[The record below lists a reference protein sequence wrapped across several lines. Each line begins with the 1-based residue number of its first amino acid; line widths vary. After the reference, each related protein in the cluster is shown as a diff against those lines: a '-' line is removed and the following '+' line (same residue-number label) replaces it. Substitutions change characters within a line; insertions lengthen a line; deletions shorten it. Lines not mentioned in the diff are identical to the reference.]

1 MSTDEI
7 KVGRLARDFS
17 AGADFTATRAADDA
31 KRVTLSFPASSE
43 APVER
48 WFGTEV
54 LSHEAK
60 AIRMDRLQAGAAP
73 LLFNHDWSDPVG
85 MINAARVKDGRL
97 YVDATMFS
105 TARAQEVATMVEQ
118 GLRNVSI
125 GYEIE
130 ELTEDPKRAVFTA
143 TRWSPL
149 EVSVVTIPADPGV
162 GIGRGQ
168 DESQLKPVRMV
179 RAAQVPHAAEAAAQ
193 PQKESILDNSTNAAT
208 GANVETRNAP
218 RVEVVEDHSNKSS
231 PIELEQRR
239 KQSILNLARV
249 TKMDERFV
257 QHWITNGTSTDD
269 VAAEICAI
277 QKEREKDTT
286 ARTYLDIP
294 KKETQR
300 YSLMRAIR
308 AATSKDWSK
317 AGLELDANREITKR
331 MNRLP
336 KSDTSFFVP
345 LDVMMRDR
353 MPTHQTRDWTVAGVN
368 GSNYLVGTD
377 NMAGSFIDLLRN
389 TSVGLKMGV
398 RRMSGLQG
406 NVTIPKM
413 TAGTTA
419 YWMADESTQITEAN
433 PTLGQV
439 SLTPKN
445 VAALTEL
452 SHLLMQQS
460 SPDAE
465 QLIMDSIAR
474 DIGLAV
480 DVGIIRGT
488 GNSGQPLGIVGT
500 GNIGSFTGGSLA
512 ATGILNGIADV
523 VAANAQ
529 NASCGF
535 VTTPAVAGLL
545 MDRPELTTTG
555 TTPLWTGRMEEGRM
569 KGYPAMSSGQ
579 MATATML
586 FGAWDTVILAEWGV
600 LELMVNPFSDF
611 TRGLTAVRGWYTCDV
626 ALRYPGAFTYASSI
640 T

>member
-85 MINAARVKDGRL
+85 MINGARVKDGRL

-130 ELTEDPKRAVFTA
+130 ELTEDTKRNVFTA
-143 TRWSPL
+143 TRWAPL

-179 RAAQVPHAAEAAAQ
+179 RAVTHPAAPAAFTGEPIMAETQ
-193 PQKESILDNSTNAAT
+193 NAA
-208 GANVETRNAP
+208 GNAAVDP
-218 RVEVVEDHSNKSS
+218 KIVITEDHSQRQTPLQMEQSRKTGIRNLCAANKLDERYAAHW
-231 PIELEQRR
+231 IETGADFERVSNELVQLLEERGKNNPQ
-239 KQSILNLARV
+239 AV
-249 TKMDERFV
+249 TK
-257 QHWITNGTSTDD
+257 
-269 VAAEICAI
+269 
-277 QKEREKDTT
+277 
-286 ARTYLDIP
+286 LDMSAT
-294 KKETQR
+294 ETR
-300 YSLMRAIR
+300 KYSLMRAIR

-317 AGLELDANREITKR
+317 AGLELEANREITKR

-353 MPTHQTRDWTVAGVN
+353 LPTHQTRDWTVAGVN

-419 YWMADESTQITEAN
+419 YWLADESTQITEAN

>member
-85 MINAARVKDGRL
+85 MINGARVKDGRL

-130 ELTEDPKRAVFTA
+130 ELTEDTKRNVFTA
-143 TRWSPL
+143 TRWAPL

-179 RAAQVPHAAEAAAQ
+179 RAVTHPAAPAAFTGEPIMAETQ
-193 PQKESILDNSTNAAT
+193 NAA
-208 GANVETRNAP
+208 GNAAVDP
-218 RVEVVEDHSNKSS
+218 KIVITEDHSQRQTPLQMEQSRKTGIRNLCAANKLDERYAAHW
-231 PIELEQRR
+231 IETGADFERVSNELVQLLEERGKNNPQ
-239 KQSILNLARV
+239 AV
-249 TKMDERFV
+249 TK
-257 QHWITNGTSTDD
+257 
-269 VAAEICAI
+269 
-277 QKEREKDTT
+277 
-286 ARTYLDIP
+286 LDMSAT
-294 KKETQR
+294 ETR
-300 YSLMRAIR
+300 KYSLMRAIR

-317 AGLELDANREITKR
+317 AGLELEANREITKR

-353 MPTHQTRDWTVAGVN
+353 LPTHQTRDWTVAGVN

-389 TSVGLKMGV
+389 TSVGLKMGA

-419 YWMADESTQITEAN
+419 YWLADESTQITEAN

>member
-1 MSTDEI
+1 MTEELKIGRMARDMSTPQIEVRQVD
-7 KVGRLARDFS
+7 
-17 AGADFTATRAADDA
+17 
-31 KRVTLSFPASSE
+31 KRITLSFPASSE
-43 APVER
+43 SPVER

-54 LSHEAK
+54 LSHDAK
-60 AIRMDRLQAGAAP
+60 AIRMDRLQGGAAP
-73 LLFNHDWSDPVG
+73 LLFNHDLDDPVG
-85 MINAARVKDGRL
+85 MIDGARIVAGRL
-97 YVDATMFS
+97 HVDATMFT

-118 GLRNVSI
+118 GLRNVSL

-130 ELTEDPKRAVFTA
+130 ELTEDPKRNVFTA
-143 TRWSPL
+143 TRWTPL
-149 EVSVVTIPADPGV
+149 EVSVVTIPADSSV
-162 GIGRGQ
+162 GIGRGAG
-168 DESQLKPVRMV
+168 ESHMKAVRMV
-179 RAAQVPHAAEAAAQ
+179 RAATDPAASAAFTGEPTMAESQSAAGNAAAEVQTRAAH
-193 PQKESILDNSTNAAT
+193 
-208 GANVETRNAP
+208 
-218 RVEVVEDHSNKSS
+218 VEVTEDHSKRQT
-231 PIELEQRR
+231 PLQMEQSR
-239 KQSILNLARV
+239 KAGIRNLCAANRL
-249 TKMDERFV
+249 DERYAA
-257 QHWITNGTSTDD
+257 HWIDSGADFEQVSKELVDLL
-269 VAAEICAI
+269 AERGRNNPQAVT
-277 QKEREKDTT
+277 R
-286 ARTYLDIP
+286 LDMSAT
-294 KKETQR
+294 ETR
-300 YSLMRAIR
+300 KYSLMRAIR

-317 AGLELDANREITKR
+317 AGLELEANKEIVKR

-353 MPTHQTRDWTVAGVN
+353 QLPHRSTRDWDVAGTN
-368 GSNYLVGTD
+368 GSNYLVSTD
-377 NMAGSFIDLLRN
+377 NQPGNFIELLRN
-389 TSVGLKMGV
+389 TSVGLQMGV
-398 RRMSGLQG
+398 RRLSGLQG

-419 YWMADESTQITEAN
+419 YWLADETTQITEAN

-480 DVGIIRGT
+480 DVGIIRGS

-500 GNIGSFTGGSLA
+500 GSIGAFTGTSLA
-512 ATGILNGIADV
+512 AAGLLNAQADV
-523 VAANAQ
+523 AEANAI
-529 NASCGF
+529 NGSCGY
-535 VTTPAVAGLL
+535 VTTPAVAALL
-545 MDRPELTTTG
+545 MARPELPTTG
-555 TTPLWTGRMEEGRM
+555 TTRMWTGNIQRG
-569 KGYPAMSSGQ
+569 GILGFPAMSSAQ

-626 ALRYPGAFTYASSI
+626 ALRYPGAFTYSSSI

>member
-1 MSTDEI
+1 MTEEI
-7 KVGRLARDFS
+7 KCGRMARDM
-17 AGADFTATRAADDA
+17 GATQIQVRRADD

-43 APVER
+43 NPVER

-54 LSHEAK
+54 LSHDAK
-60 AIRMDRLQAGAAP
+60 AIRMDRLQGGAAP

-85 MINAARVKDGRL
+85 MIDGARIEGGRL
-97 YVDATMFS
+97 VVDATMFS
-105 TARAQEVATMVEQ
+105 TARATEVATMVEQ

-130 ELTEDPKRAVFTA
+130 ELTEDPKRGVFTA
-143 TRWSPL
+143 TRWAPL
-149 EVSVVTIPADPGV
+149 EVSVVTIPADSSV
-162 GIGRGQ
+162 GIGRSA
-168 DESQLKPVRMV
+168 DEAQMKAVRMV
-179 RAAQVPHAAEAAAQ
+179 RAAGVSQPVAVATTPEGVGMSAQ
-193 PQKESILDNSTNAAT
+193 ENAAT
-208 GANVETRNAP
+208 GANVETRSAT
-218 RVEVVEDHSNKSS
+218 RIEVTEDHSQRKTPLQMEQSRKAGIRNLCAANK
-231 PIELEQRR
+231 L
-239 KQSILNLARV
+239 
-249 TKMDERFV
+249 DERYAA
-257 QHWITNGTSTDD
+257 HWIDTGADFETVS
-269 VAAEICAI
+269 AELV
-277 QKEREKDTT
+277 QLLEERGRNNPQAVT
-286 ARTYLDIP
+286 RLDMSAT
-294 KKETQR
+294 ETR
-300 YSLMRAIR
+300 KYSLMRAIR

-317 AGLELDANREITKR
+317 AGLELEANKEIVKR

-353 MPTHQTRDWTVAGVN
+353 MPSRQMTRDWDVAGTN
-368 GSNYLVGTD
+368 GSNYLVSTD
-377 NMAGSFIDLLRN
+377 NQPGNFIELLRN
-389 TSVGLKMGV
+389 TSVGLQMGV
-398 RRMSGLQG
+398 RRLSGLQG

-419 YWMADESTQITEAN
+419 YWLADETTQITEAN

-480 DVGIIRGT
+480 DVGIIRGS
-488 GNSGQPLGIVGT
+488 GSSGQPLGIVGT
-500 GNIGSFTGGSLA
+500 GSIGAFTGTSLA
-512 ATGILNGIADV
+512 AAGLLDAQADV
-523 VAANAQ
+523 ASANAI
-529 NASCGF
+529 NGSCGY
-535 VTTPAVAGLL
+535 VTTPAVAALL
-545 MDRPELTTTG
+545 MARPELPTTG
-555 TTPLWTGRMEEGRM
+555 TTRMWTGNIQRG
-569 KGYPAMSSGQ
+569 GILGFPAMSSAQ

-626 ALRYPGAFTYASSI
+626 ALRYPGAFTYSSSI

>member
-1 MSTDEI
+1 MTEEI
-7 KVGRLARDFS
+7 KCGRLARDMS
-17 AGADFTATRAADDA
+17 AAQIQVRRADD

-43 APVER
+43 SPVER

-54 LSHEAK
+54 LSHDAK
-60 AIRMDRLQAGAAP
+60 AIRMDRLQGGAAP

-85 MINAARVKDGRL
+85 MIDGARIEGGRL

-105 TARAQEVATMVEQ
+105 TARATEVATMVEQ

-130 ELTEDPKRAVFTA
+130 ELTEDSKRGVFTA
-143 TRWSPL
+143 TRWAPL
-149 EVSVVTIPADPGV
+149 EVSVVTIPADSSV
-162 GIGRGQ
+162 GIGRAA
-168 DESQLKPVRMV
+168 DESEMKAVRMV
-179 RAAQVPHAAEAAAQ
+179 RPAADPAANAAQ
-193 PQKESILDNSTNAAT
+193 PGVPTMADNQAAAGTVADPSI
-208 GANVETRNAP
+208 
-218 RVEVVEDHSNKSS
+218 RVTEDHSNRQT
-231 PIELEQRR
+231 PLQMEQSR
-239 KQSILNLARV
+239 KAGIRNLCAAN
-249 TKMDERFV
+249 KLDERYAA
-257 QHWITNGTSTDD
+257 HWIDTGADFEQVSKELVDLL
-269 VAAEICAI
+269 AERGRNNPQAVT
-277 QKEREKDTT
+277 R
-286 ARTYLDIP
+286 LDMSAT
-294 KKETQR
+294 ETR
-300 YSLMRAIR
+300 KYSLMRAIR

-317 AGLELDANREITKR
+317 AGLELEANKEIVKR

-353 MPTHQTRDWTVAGVN
+353 MPSRQMTRDWDVAGTN
-368 GSNYLVGTD
+368 GSNYLVSTD
-377 NMAGSFIDLLRN
+377 NQPGNFIELLRN
-389 TSVGLKMGV
+389 TSVGLQMGV
-398 RRMSGLQG
+398 RRLSGLVG

-419 YWMADESTQITEAN
+419 YWLADETTQITEAN

-480 DVGIIRGT
+480 DVGIIRGS

-500 GNIGSFTGGSLA
+500 GSIGAFTGTSLA
-512 ATGILNGIADV
+512 AAGLLDAQADV
-523 VAANAQ
+523 ATANAI
-529 NASCGF
+529 NGSCGY
-535 VTTPAVAGLL
+535 VTTPAVAALL
-545 MDRPELTTTG
+545 MARPELPSTG
-555 TTPLWTGRMEEGRM
+555 TTRMWTGNIQRG
-569 KGYPAMSSGQ
+569 GILGFPAMSSAQ
-579 MATATML
+579 MSTATML

-626 ALRYPGAFTYASSI
+626 ALRYPGAFTYSSSI

>member
-85 MINAARVKDGRL
+85 MINGARVKDGRL

-179 RAAQVPHAAEAAAQ
+179 RAVTHPAAPAAFTGEPIMAETQ
-193 PQKESILDNSTNAAT
+193 NAA
-208 GANVETRNAP
+208 GNAAVDP
-218 RVEVVEDHSNKSS
+218 KIVITEDHSQRQTPLQMEQSRKTGIRNLCAANKLDERYAAHW
-231 PIELEQRR
+231 IETGADFERVSNELVQLLEERGKNNPQ
-239 KQSILNLARV
+239 AV
-249 TKMDERFV
+249 TK
-257 QHWITNGTSTDD
+257 
-269 VAAEICAI
+269 
-277 QKEREKDTT
+277 
-286 ARTYLDIP
+286 LDMSAT
-294 KKETQR
+294 ETR
-300 YSLMRAIR
+300 KYSLMRAIR

-368 GSNYLVGTD
+368 GSNYLVGTE
-377 NMAGSFIDLLRN
+377 NMGGSFIDLLRN

-419 YWMADESTQITEAN
+419 YWLADESTQITEAN

-500 GNIGSFTGGSLA
+500 GSIGGFTGTSLA

>member
-54 LSHEAK
+54 LSHDVK

-85 MINAARVKDGRL
+85 MINGARVNNGRL

-105 TARAQEVATMVEQ
+105 TTRAQEVATMVEQ

-162 GIGRGQ
+162 GIGRQ
-168 DESQLKPVRMV
+168 ADEQAKPVRMV
-179 RAAQVPHAAEAAAQ
+179 RAACEPAASAAQ
-193 PQKESILDNSTNAAT
+193 PGVPTMAENQAAAGQAVAEPSI
-208 GANVETRNAP
+208 
-218 RVEVVEDHSNKSS
+218 RVTEDHSNRQTPLQMEQSRKTGIRNLCAANKLDERYAAHW
-231 PIELEQRR
+231 IETGADFERVSNELVQLLEERGKNNPQ
-239 KQSILNLARV
+239 AV
-249 TKMDERFV
+249 TK
-257 QHWITNGTSTDD
+257 
-269 VAAEICAI
+269 
-277 QKEREKDTT
+277 
-286 ARTYLDIP
+286 LDLSAT
-294 KKETQR
+294 ETR
-300 YSLMRAIR
+300 KYSLMRAIR

-317 AGLELDANREITKR
+317 AGLELEANREIVKR
-331 MNRLP
+331 TNRLP

-345 LDVMMRDR
+345 LDIMMRDR
-353 MPTHQTRDWTVAGVN
+353 QPTHQTRDWTVAGVN

-377 NMAGSFIDLLRN
+377 NQAGNFIELLRN
-389 TSVGLKMGV
+389 TSVCLQMGV
-398 RRMSGLQG
+398 RRLSGLQG

-413 TAGTTA
+413 TSGTTA
-419 YWMADESTQITEAN
+419 YWLADENTQITEAN

-452 SHLLMQQS
+452 SHQLMQQS
-460 SPDAE
+460 APDAE
-465 QLIMDSIAR
+465 QLVMDSIAR

-480 DVGIIRGT
+480 DVGIIRGS
-488 GNSGQPLGIVGT
+488 GNSGQPLGITGT
-500 GNIGSFTGGSLA
+500 GSIGSFTGGSLA
-512 ATGILNGIADV
+512 AAELLNAQADV
-523 VAANAQ
+523 AAANAI
-529 NASCGF
+529 NGTCGY
-535 VTTPAVAGLL
+535 VTTPAVAALL
-545 MDRPELTTTG
+545 MARPELPSTG
-555 TTPLWTGRMEEGRM
+555 TTRMWTGNIQRG
-569 KGYPAMSSGQ
+569 GILGFPAMSSQQ
-579 MATATML
+579 MSSATML
-586 FGAWDTVILAEWGV
+586 FGAWDSCVLGEFGV

-626 ALRYPGAFTYASSI
+626 AVRYPGAFSYASSI

>member
-85 MINAARVKDGRL
+85 MINGARVKDGRL

-130 ELTEDPKRAVFTA
+130 ELTEDTKRNVFTA
-143 TRWSPL
+143 TRWAPL

-179 RAAQVPHAAEAAAQ
+179 RAVTHPAAPAAFTGEPIMAETQ
-193 PQKESILDNSTNAAT
+193 NAA
-208 GANVETRNAP
+208 GNAAVDP
-218 RVEVVEDHSNKSS
+218 KIVITEDHSNRQTPLQMEQSRKTGIRNLCAANKLDERYAAHW
-231 PIELEQRR
+231 IETGADFERVSNELVQLLEERGKNNPQ
-239 KQSILNLARV
+239 AV
-249 TKMDERFV
+249 TK
-257 QHWITNGTSTDD
+257 
-269 VAAEICAI
+269 
-277 QKEREKDTT
+277 
-286 ARTYLDIP
+286 LDMSAT
-294 KKETQR
+294 ETR
-300 YSLMRAIR
+300 KYSLMRAIR

-317 AGLELDANREITKR
+317 AGLELEANREITKR

-353 MPTHQTRDWTVAGVN
+353 LPTHQTRDWTVAGVN

-419 YWMADESTQITEAN
+419 YWLADESTQITEAN

>member
-54 LSHEAK
+54 LSHDVK

-85 MINAARVKDGRL
+85 MINGARVNNGRL

-105 TARAQEVATMVEQ
+105 TTRAQEVATMVEQ

-162 GIGRGQ
+162 GIGRQ
-168 DESQLKPVRMV
+168 ADEQAKPVRMV
-179 RAAQVPHAAEAAAQ
+179 RAACEPAASAAQ
-193 PQKESILDNSTNAAT
+193 PGVPTMAENQAAAGQAVAEPSI
-208 GANVETRNAP
+208 
-218 RVEVVEDHSNKSS
+218 RVTEDHSNRQTPLQMEQSRKTGIRNLCAANKLDERYAAHW
-231 PIELEQRR
+231 IETGADFERVSNELVQLLEERGKNNPQ
-239 KQSILNLARV
+239 AV
-249 TKMDERFV
+249 TK
-257 QHWITNGTSTDD
+257 
-269 VAAEICAI
+269 
-277 QKEREKDTT
+277 
-286 ARTYLDIP
+286 LDLSAT
-294 KKETQR
+294 ETR
-300 YSLMRAIR
+300 KYSLMRAIR

-317 AGLELDANREITKR
+317 AGLELEANKEIVKR

-353 MPTHQTRDWTVAGVN
+353 QPARMQTRDWTVAGVN
-368 GSNYLVGTD
+368 GSNYLVSTD
-377 NMAGSFIDLLRN
+377 NQAGNFIDLLRN
-389 TSVGLKMGV
+389 TSVGLQMGV
-398 RRMSGLQG
+398 RRLSGLVG

-419 YWMADESTQITEAN
+419 YWLADENTQITEAN

-460 SPDAE
+460 APDAE
-465 QLIMDSIAR
+465 QLVMDSIAR

-480 DVGIIRGT
+480 DVGIIRGS

-512 ATGILNGIADV
+512 AAALLDAQADV
-523 VAANAQ
+523 AAANAI
-529 NASCGF
+529 NGSCGY
-535 VTTPAVAGLL
+535 VTTPAVAALL
-545 MDRPELTTTG
+545 MARPELPTTG
-555 TTPLWTGRMEEGRM
+555 TTRMWTGNILRGGMLGF
-569 KGYPAMSSGQ
+569 PAMSSAQ

-586 FGAWDTVILAEWGV
+586 FGAWDSCVLGEWGV

-626 ALRYPGAFTYASSI
+626 AVRYPGAFSYASSI